1 MAMLTLSKRQDDTM
15 VTVVVTG
22 DLDIAARALVMA
34 CAWQALRGRP
44 DRLVIDATGLT
55 FMDAA
60 GLGALVAVRVRA
72 ARQQTVLE
80 LAGAPPQVLRVMD
93 VTGTRCHFQIT
104 Q

>member
-1 MAMLTLSKRQDDTM
+1 MAMLTLSERQDDTA

-22 DLDIAARALVMA
+22 DLDFASRALVMA
-34 CAWQALRGRP
+34 CAWQALRNHPG
-44 DRLVIDATGLT
+44 RLVIDASGLT

-72 ARQQTVLE
+72 ARQRTALE
-80 LAGAPPQVLRVMD
+80 VAGAPPHVLRVMD

-104 Q
+104 